1 MRKYRYKSS
10 FYNASGDVQGDVV
23 MAELKN
29 LIANEPQVVVLAMRE
44 AGFTLPLNS
53 SSQSIT
59 QEIMLNKEDKR
70 LIQTLSALVLLSEK
84 YNNFFKS
91 KVGGANL
98 GTKVGGGFGS
108 KIGGANLGTK
118 VGGANLGT
126 KVGGGF
132 GSKIGGFFKRGTN
145 PDGTKSTSKFG
156 SWFKTNKSQVGQ
168 ISGKLAGGLLSRKG
182 LGGKQNQSGYDIS
195 QPQGMVN
202 EQDGGNVNEPMSM
215 GVKLAIGSGVL
226 Y

>member
-84 YNNFFKS
+84 YNNFFKN
-91 KVGGANL
+91 KVGGANV
-98 GTKVGGGFGS
+98 GTKVS
-108 KIGGANLGTK
+108 
-118 VGGANLGT
+118 
-126 KVGGGF
+126 GGF
-132 GSKIGGFFKRGTN
+132 GSKIGGFFNRGTN

-156 SWFKTNKSQVGQ
+156 SWFKTNKSQIGQ

-182 LGGKQNQSGYDIS
+182 LGGKQNQSGYDIP
-195 QPQGMVN
+195 QQQGMVN
-202 EQDGGNVNEPMSM
+202 KQDGGNVNEPMSM
-215 GVKLAIGSGVL
+215 GVKLAIGSGVIL
-226 Y
+226 LIGGVVYLMRKK